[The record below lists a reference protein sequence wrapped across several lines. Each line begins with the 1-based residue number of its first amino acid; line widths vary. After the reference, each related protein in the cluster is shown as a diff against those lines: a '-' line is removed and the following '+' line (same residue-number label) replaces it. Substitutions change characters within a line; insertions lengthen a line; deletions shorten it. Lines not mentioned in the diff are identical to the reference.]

1 MSILSQLEEMQW
13 KQLRHDEFYHKDI
26 WLLTVQQR
34 ITHMVLH
41 LSKYSSKLMVAALE
55 ENKDLLQ
62 KTTIDALIIVFSSA
76 NIFNK
81 LLCDIA
87 LEESHCK
94 KDDIDALAQTLLD
107 QESTKLYSKSVSL
120 SAKVLSETGRMCK
133 VVESLDHLESVSFR
147 DEIIEALSTL
157 FLNLLALSKSVGVL
171 DIAGLVGERLYSVEQ
186 KNPYFKRL
194 GNYKIGY

>member
-41 LSKYSSKLMVAALE
+41 LSKYSSKLMIAALE
-55 ENKDLLQ
+55 ENKSLLQ

-87 LEESHCK
+87 L
-94 KDDIDALAQTLLD
+94 KDSDEKANNIDELARALLE
-107 QESTKLYSKSVSL
+107 QESFKLHSPSISL
-120 SAKVLSETGRMCK
+120 SAKVLDKTGRMCK

-147 DEIIEALSTL
+147 DEIIDILSSL
-157 FLNLLALSKSVGVL
+157 FRDLLALSRSSDIE
-171 DIAGLVGERLYSVEQ
+171 DIAALIGDRLFSVEQ